1 MCLLKPLGF
10 RGKSFPPLEILS
22 IYTLE
27 LLHLSALAWAP
38 WGPSGE
44 GGICDEILAGLVDT
58 SGFPGQAEEMSPVSY
73 EQGP

>member
-1 MCLLKPLGF
+1 MSAKAI
-10 RGKSFPPLEILS
+10 RISRKIIPPLEILS